1 MAKEYIEREALY
13 NGLVKAYSVLRN
25 MCLGLYMDSEEDARR
40 AERFQPMLN
49 AFLYCIRKV
58 KSAPAAD
65 VVEVVRCKDY
75 RFRSPKYDEPDGYYG
90 CDLKLLA
97 IDLDCFCSEGERI
110 ENGGK

>member
-25 MCLGLYMDSEEDARR
+25 MCLGLYMDSQEDARR

-58 KSAPAAD
+58 KSVPAVD
-65 VVEVVRCKDY
+65 VVEVKHG
-75 RFRSPKYDEPDGYYG
+75 EWIYG
-90 CDLKLLA
+90 DFD
-97 IDLDCFCSEGERI
+97 IPHCSECGNEVLPNQISKFCPNCGAKMDGERR
-110 ENGGK
+110 EK